1 MMDVDRYNRPVM
13 HCFIKG
19 EDLGG
24 LMVKQGYVRDYTRY
38 SDGFYAEQETHART
52 RKAGLW
58 E

>member
-1 MMDVDRYNRPVM
+1 MDVDRYNRPVM